1 MVLIVVDLD
10 KYNYEEEMERK
21 VTSYMYE
28 WWEMNS
34 DSDDP
39 EFFAKQ
45 GNLWELYIRSFQKV
59 NNEYVREMDPEGW
72 LRLDCLLGFMMG
84 AADGESWEEFM
95 RYVSAFNYLWEK
107 HVKPCLFP

>member
-1 MVLIVVDLD
+1 MVLIVVDLC
-10 KYNYEEEMERK
+10 KYNFEEEMERK

-72 LRLDCLLGFMMG
+72 LRL
-84 AADGESWEEFM
+84 
-95 RYVSAFNYLWEK
+95 VS
-107 HVKPCLFP
+107 